1 MSNALFTNIY
11 ILSQEYT
18 VKEES
23 FHLNYSFTH
32 KLVLWSLL
40 SAKFTLTLFLTCHGL
55 FQWAAIH
62 SPGPRSTLVL
72 SPKVPSDV
80 RAGSVAVLGCQ

>member
-1 MSNALFTNIY
+1 MSNALFIYIY

-23 FHLNYSFTH
+23 FQLNYSFTH
-32 KLVLWSLL
+32 KLFYGLFF

-62 SPGPRSTLVL
+62 SPGLRSTLVL